1 MTFSGWRL
9 PWEEEVY
16 IWGSRGELLIVC
28 AGDPTVDIQSEM
40 TEEGIR
46 YRTLECR
53 ETLDYRYPGGGDY
66 SHIVIFEIENK

>member
-16 IWGSRGELLIVC
+16 IWGSRGELLIVS

-53 ETLDYRYPGGGDY
+53 ETLAYSKRGGGG
-66 SHIVIFEIENK
+66 IIPI